1 MNLEEIKK
9 ILEEHKDSPILFKR
23 NLLKEYLQILGLS
36 FIYSQKEYQPLI
48 FYGGSCLRHCF
59 DLPRLSEDLD
69 FVDLNKKINLEK
81 LAKDLSLFFGKFLV
95 KPKIKIQKFRI
106 YLKFPVLYHLKLA
119 RKPESEFV
127 ILKIEVFKEFDFCK
141 NYKIEIVPVFKF
153 NCSFLVRTLD
163 LSSLMATKIR
173 AILLRKWEKKDKK
186 GRVLAKVKGRDYF
199 DLMWYLEKGIKPNL
213 KCLGKKMSLKELKET
228 ILKEIERVDRKSLI
242 YDLEGLIEDKNFIKD
257 LAKNLKKI
265 LIKGIKEKLEEEK
278 LP

>member
-36 FIYSQKEYQPLI
+36 FIYSQKEYQSLI

-95 KPKIKIQKFRI
+95 KPQIKIQKFRI
-106 YLKFPVLYHLKLA
+106 YLKFPILYHLKLA

-127 ILKIEVFKEFDFCK
+127 ILKIEIFKGFDFCK
-141 NYKIEIVPVFKF
+141 GYLIEIVPVFKF
-153 NCSFLVRTLD
+153 GRSFLVRTLD

-186 GRVLAKVKGRDYF
+186 GRILAKVKGRDYF
-199 DLMWYLEKGIKPNL
+199 DLMWYLEKGVKPNL
-213 KCLGKKMSLKELKET
+213 KCLGRRMSLEELEECL
-228 ILKEIERVDRKSLI
+228 LKGVEKIDKKSLV
-242 YDLEGLIEDKNFIKD
+242 YDLEGLIKQKSFVKD
-257 LAKNLKKI
+257 LGRNLKKI
-265 LIKGIKEKLEEEK
+265 LIREIKERL
-278 LP
+278 